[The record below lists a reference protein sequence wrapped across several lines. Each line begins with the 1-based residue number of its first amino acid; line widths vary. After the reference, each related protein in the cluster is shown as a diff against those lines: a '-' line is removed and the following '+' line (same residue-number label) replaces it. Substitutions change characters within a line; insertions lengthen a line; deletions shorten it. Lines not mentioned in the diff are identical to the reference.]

1 MPDTVFGTIRHVT
14 QLELENFGAAFTSAP
29 EVDGGDH
36 IPTAAEIQE
45 REMTARLVLQ
55 SRLKD
60 GEELPSW
67 ADMYHRLLQAGWRW
81 RVAAYAAW
89 ASTPKEG
96 RWPRTQQEL
105 ATQVLGLT
113 SDRVIA
119 TWNTKFPTL
128 QQVIGDLSA
137 DDLMDARADVFHTLK
152 TMAKTPDYKNVKYT
166 QIYLEMIGAYV
177 PTSKLAAELKRRGI
191 TSDDLADMTDEEL
204 RVLAGAAMQKLD
216 TDPTTPS
223 ALAGTSPKL
232 QEQDRNLEEEDEEV
246 E

>member
-1 MPDTVFGTIRHVT
+1 MDSTFGTIRNVT
-14 QLELENFGAAFTSAP
+14 QLELENFGSAFALAD
-29 EVDGGDH
+29 EAEGGDH
-36 IPTAAEIQE
+36 IPTAVEI
-45 REMTARLVLQ
+45 RESEMAARLA
-55 SRLKD
+55 LKD
-60 GEELPSW
+60 KMQTDDLPSW
-67 ADMYHRLLQAGWRW
+67 SDMYHRLLQAGWRW

-89 ASTPKEG
+89 ASTPKDG
-96 RWPRTQQEL
+96 RWPRTQNEL

-119 TWNTKFPTL
+119 TWNKKFPTL

-137 DDLMDARADVFHTLK
+137 DDLMDARADVFRTLK

-191 TSDDLADMTDEEL
+191 TTDDLADMSDDEL

-216 TDPTTPS
+216 PPPVAD
-223 ALAGTSPKL
+223 ATSL
-232 QEQDRNLEEEDEEV
+232 QIEEHDLEGEE
-246 E
+246 

>member
-1 MPDTVFGTIRHVT
+1 MPDTGFGTIRHVT

-29 EVDGGDH
+29 DVDGGNH
-36 IPTAAEIQE
+36 VPTAAEIQE
-45 REMTARLVLQ
+45 QEMTARLVLQ

-89 ASTPKEG
+89 ASTPKDG
-96 RWPRTQQEL
+96 RLPRTQDEL
-105 ATQVLGLT
+105 AKQVLGLT

-119 TWNTKFPTL
+119 TWNMKFPTL
-128 QQVIGDLSA
+128 QQVIADLSA
-137 DDLMDARADVFHTLK
+137 DDLMDARADVFRNLK
-152 TMAKTPDYKNVKYT
+152 KMAKMPDYKNVKYT

-191 TSDDLADMTDEEL
+191 TSDDLADMSDEEL
-204 RVLAGAAMQKLD
+204 RVLAGAAMKKLE
-216 TDPTTPS
+216 DPPTPS

-232 QEQDRNLEEEDEEV
+232 QEQDRNLEEEDNEEM